1 MLNSLVAFC
10 GLACVCLFT
19 CIDESHRMYVQRACS
34 LHPLKTSL
42 VSDEKHFFSCIISDL
57 NEVEA
62 KQCLQLHYTNIL
74 FNYNTLKTYTEPF
87 SDENSYTVWQ
97 LKSSVISAKHCLGLN
112 PICIFNFMPVFKVV
126 FFLFLHAEAYLIN
139 VKLFSIFWVLIFRAA
154 PCHFSQS
161 NQKLSFHPG
170 EPALTSAQKK
180 KKKDD
185 V

>member
-74 FNYNTLKTYTEPF
+74 FNYNTLKTYTEAF

-97 LKSSVISAKHCLGLN
+97 PKSSVISAKHCLGLN

-126 FFLFLHAEAYLIN
+126 FFFISSCRGLLDQCQTFQHILGFDI
-139 VKLFSIFWVLIFRAA
+139 
-154 PCHFSQS
+154 QS
-161 NQKLSFHPG
+161 RTMPFFI
-170 EPALTSAQKK
+170 
-180 KKKDD
+180 